1 MKKLYFLGP
10 NGTYSEI
17 GAKKIADFLNEEVE
31 LTPRTEREYPVEN
44 KPKPL
49 KKKTP
54 ATFDSVMTEYT
65 NDYHST
71 TPPDDVDKLIEL
83 IMSGK

>member
-1 MKKLYFLGP
+1 KFKLQA
-10 NGTYSEI
+10 E
-17 GAKKIADFLNEEVE
+17 EEVE

>member
-1 MKKLYFLGP
+1 L
-10 NGTYSEI
+10 
-17 GAKKIADFLNEEVE
+17 
-31 LTPRTEREYPVEN
+31 
-44 KPKPL
+44 KPK
-49 KKKTP
+49 KP

-65 NDYHST
+65 KGYHSA